1 MDLFHPH
8 TREILVASA
17 LLVAL
22 LLILLRMIWSRRRTA
37 LRIKTDMLSVLPSL
51 ERLAEG
57 DRAELSKWLRRAARR
72 YPDEVRTFI
81 LLGDLLRAEGPL
93 KAVFLHRTLLF
104 RKKLSTADRASILL
118 SLGRDHRALEDDQK
132 ALASLKQSL
141 AAEKREETLK
151 ELVSL
156 ETAMGLFDDA
166 LYHCKELNRL
176 AGLDRNEGLRAV
188 MLDALTVAVSRNRP
202 EEARRWG
209 EMVARAENDTALA
222 LLIPCVLA
230 AWEGKVEQARPLA
243 EKLIERYPEEECTLR
258 YLLLQTTTGM
268 AFSRLLPGPLGSV
281 FVALCDETRVL
292 TATEMA
298 PIEKK
303 SALYYHLAARTVPP
317 GETRDLL
324 AAAGRRERLFACAA
338 CGGRFEG
345 MRFSC
350 PGCGLPVT
358 VRPGVV

>member
-1 MDLFHPH
+1 MELLYPH
-8 TREILVASA
+8 IREVFVAAA

-104 RKKLSTADRASILL
+104 RKKLSATDRASILL
-118 SLGRDHRALEDDQK
+118 SLGRDHRALDDDQK

-141 AAEKREETLK
+141 AAEKREETLR

-166 LYHCKELNRL
+166 LYHRRELNRL
-176 AGLDRNEGLRAV
+176 AGLDRNEGLSAV
-188 MLDALTVAVSRNRP
+188 MLDALAAAVSQNRP
-202 EEARRWG
+202 DEARRWG
-209 EMVARAENDTALA
+209 EMVARLEDDTALS

-230 AWEGKVEQARPLA
+230 AWEGEAERARPLA
-243 EKLIERYPEEECTLR
+243 EKLIERYPDEEYTLR
-258 YLLLQTTTGM
+258 YLLLQTAAGI
-268 AFSRLLPGPLGSV
+268 AFLRLLPGPYGPA
-281 FVALCDETRVL
+281 FAALCDETRVL
-292 TATEMA
+292 TPAESA

-303 SALYYHLAARTVPP
+303 SALYYHLAARALPA

-338 CGGRFEG
+338 CGCRFEG
-345 MRFSC
+345 IRFSC

-358 VRPGVV
+358 VRPGAV